1 MRHLR
6 FNHYLLL
13 WLFLLSFKAQ
23 ALTSFADYQTRVE
36 QAAKLAETLSA
47 SAQPTTEQLNR
58 LQKLKQLLPS
68 QEEVEWQG
76 QLIHVDNIWLHEA
89 LTASNTKIL
98 ANPQAIAVL
107 QARLTALQQRLA
119 ATTGQATLD
128 EAQRA
133 RLARILAQ
141 AEYQQDQKQES
152 AIKQWLSKV
161 WHNLLE
167 WLKHLFGSR
176 TPQARPGQ
184 FTLNIVRVGIIIAL
198 LVLFLF
204 ILFKLFERLRK
215 RARTIAAPGTREI
228 LGEQI
233 EEETTTEDLLA
244 QARALAKQGD
254 YRAAIRRAY
263 IALLYELEQRGKLRL
278 HRSKTNRDYLE
289 DLRGE
294 QFLYPSFV
302 ALTRIFERIWYGHT
316 SATEFD
322 FEGFLTGYREAVK
335 SDL

>member
-13 WLFLLSFKAQ
+13 WLFLLSCKAQ

-36 QAAKLAETLSA
+36 QAAKLAQTLSA
-47 SAQPTTEQLNR
+47 SDQPTNEQLNR
-58 LQKLKQLLPS
+58 LQKLKQLLPA

-76 QLIHVDNIWLHEA
+76 QPIQVNNVWLHEA
-89 LTASNTKIL
+89 LTANSTQLLTNS
-98 ANPQAIAVL
+98 QAIAVL

-119 ATTGQATLD
+119 PTTGQTLD
-128 EAQRA
+128 ETQRA

-152 AIKQWLSKV
+152 AIKQWLSKI
-161 WHNLLE
+161 WRKLLA
-167 WLKHLFGSR
+167 WLRHLFGSPA
-176 TPQARPGQ
+176 PQARPGQ
-184 FTLNIVRVGIIIAL
+184 FTLNIVRVVMTVAL

-204 ILFKLFERLRK
+204 ILFKLFSRLRK
-215 RARTIAAPGTREI
+215 RARPATELGTREI

-294 QFLYPSFV
+294 QIIYPSFV

-322 FEGFLTGYREAVK
+322 FEGFLTGYREAIK
-335 SDL
+335 SDS

>member
-13 WLFLLSFKAQ
+13 WLFLFSFEAQ
-23 ALTSFADYQTRVE
+23 ALTSFADYQARVE
-36 QAAKLAETLSA
+36 QAAKLADSLSDR
-47 SAQPTTEQLNR
+47 PTNEQLNR
-58 LQKLKQLLPS
+58 LQKLKQLLPA

-76 QLIHVDNIWLHEA
+76 QVIHVDNTWLHEA
-89 LTASNTKIL
+89 LNAGSTQML

-107 QARLTALQQRLA
+107 QARLDALQQRLA
-119 ATTGQATLD
+119 ATTGQTLD

-152 AIKQWLSKV
+152 GIKQWLGKI
-161 WHNLLE
+161 WRKLWA
-167 WLKHLFGSR
+167 WLMRLFGGR
-176 TPQARPGQ
+176 TSAQARPGQ
-184 FTLNIVRVGIIIAL
+184 FTLNLVRLVILIAL
-198 LVLFLF
+198 LFLFLF
-204 ILFKLFERLRK
+204 AFFKLFGRLRR
-215 RARTIAAPGTREI
+215 RARPAAEPGTREI

-294 QFLYPSFV
+294 QTLYPSFV

-322 FEGFLTGYREAVK
+322 FEGFLTGYREAVR